1 MYFGGDLRHF
11 WLGILV
17 GTMMLA
23 ACGGNDSDFAS
34 RPDGKESSSGISPK
48 SSDSETSVFAGTM
61 TDPRDGQTYRTVKIG
76 NQVWMAEN
84 LNYETANSYCYKDS
98 VSKCTKYGRLYTWA
112 AAKTACPSGWHL
124 PTEIEFKELVAT
136 VGGSSTAGKMLK
148 STSGWDDDEGESGN
162 GTDAYLFTALPA
174 GDRSDNGGI
183 YRDEGLYAFFW
194 GSTDDGIAYSMNLHY
209 HDDIAGL
216 GYGHKDTG
224 HSVRCIK
231 GLEVKKRTTL
241 VGIFISFCQCIMW
254 CLKYVF

>member
-1 MYFGGDLRHF
+1 MRRF

-23 ACGGNDSDFAS
+23 ACGDDDSDFIS
-34 RPDGKESSSGISPK
+34 RPDEKELTEGMLT
-48 SSDSETSVFAGTM
+48 DS
-61 TDPRDGQTYRTVKIG
+61 RDGQSYRTVKIG

-98 VSKCTKYGRLYTWA
+98 VSNCTKYGRLYTWA

-124 PTEIEFKELVAT
+124 PTEVEFKELVAT

-174 GDRSDNGGI
+174 GEWSDNGGI

-194 GSTDDGIAYSMNLHY
+194 GSTDDGIAYSMIDDGIAYSMNLHY

-216 GYGHKDTG
+216 GYGHKDTGTG

-241 VGIFISFCQCIMW
+241 VGIYILFCQCIMW
-254 CLKYVF
+254 CLKYLF

>member
-1 MYFGGDLRHF
+1 MNRSFAIFVL
-11 WLGILV
+11 
-17 GTMMLA
+17 LA
-23 ACGGNDSDFAS
+23 LLFATDAFCG
-34 RPDGKESSSGISPK
+34 
-48 SSDSETSVFAGTM
+48 VL
-61 TDPRDGQTYRTVKIG
+61 TDPRDGQSYRTVKIG

-98 VSKCTKYGRLYTWA
+98 ASNCTKYGRLYTWA
-112 AAKTACPSGWHL
+112 AAKAACPSGWHL

-194 GSTDDGIAYSMNLHY
+194 GSTDDGIAYSMIDDGIAYSMNLHY

-216 GYGHKDTG
+216 GYGHKDTGTG

-241 VGIFISFCQCIMW
+241 VGIFISFCQCILW
-254 CLKYVF
+254 CLKYLF

>member
-1 MYFGGDLRHF
+1 MNRTFAILALLALSFATDALC
-11 WLGILV
+11 GIL
-17 GTMMLA
+17 T
-23 ACGGNDSDFAS
+23 DS
-34 RPDGKESSSGISPK
+34 
-48 SSDSETSVFAGTM
+48 
-61 TDPRDGQTYRTVKIG
+61 RDGQTYRTVKIG

-98 VSKCTKYGRLYTWA
+98 VSNCTKYGRLYTWA
-112 AAKTACPSGWHL
+112 AAKIACPSGWHL
-124 PTEIEFKELVAT
+124 PTEVEFKELVAT

-174 GDRSDNGGI
+174 GEWSDNGGI

-194 GSTDDGIAYSMNLHY
+194 GSTDDGIAYSMHLRY

-254 CLKYVF
+254 CLKYLF

>member
-1 MYFGGDLRHF
+1 MLLRNGF
-11 WLGILV
+11 VFAGILACAA
-17 GTMMLA
+17 MLA
-23 ACGGNDSDFAS
+23 ACGDDDSDFAT
-34 RPDGKESSSGISPK
+34 RPDGKELTEGMLT
-48 SSDSETSVFAGTM
+48 DS
-61 TDPRDGQTYRTVKIG
+61 RDGQTYRTVKIG

-124 PTEIEFKELVAT
+124 PTEVEFKELVAT

-148 STSGWDDDEGESGN
+148 STSGWDESGN

-174 GDRSDNGGI
+174 GEWSDNGGI

-194 GSTDDGIAYSMNLHY
+194 GSTDDGIAYSMIDDGIAYSMNLHY

-224 HSVRCIK
+224 TGHSVRCIK
-231 GLEVKKRTTL
+231 GLEEKKRTTL

-254 CLKYVF
+254 CLKYLF

>member
-1 MYFGGDLRHF
+1 MKNTFAKMFTVCALAGV
-11 WLGILV
+11 LGV
-17 GTMMLA
+17 AFTG
-23 ACGGNDSDFAS
+23 CGED
-34 RPDGKESSSGISPK
+34 SSSTRASGSY
-48 SSDSETSVFAGTM
+48 AG
-61 TDPRDGQTYRTVKIG
+61 RTVTIG

-98 VSKCTKYGRLYTWA
+98 VSNCTKYGRLYTWA

-124 PTEIEFKELVAT
+124 PTEVEFKELVAT

-174 GDRSDNGGI
+174 GEWSDNGGI

-224 HSVRCIK
+224 HSVRC
-231 GLEVKKRTTL
+231 VKD
-241 VGIFISFCQCIMW
+241 
-254 CLKYVF
+254 